1 MFTYDVIQKFND
13 TEIHIYKFIV
23 ANLDKIP
30 YMTIRELSE
39 LLHISTSTVL
49 RFCEKVNCG
58 GYNEF
63 KEKMKEYLK
72 TVSIKPPM
80 EDLEE
85 LQHYFH
91 GVNTSA
97 FEEKIRIAVEKIRT
111 SELIA
116 FIGIGSS
123 GTLAKYGA
131 RFFSN
136 LGKFAVGLEDNYYP
150 ICDGFPSNTVIIA
163 LSESG
168 ESKELIN
175 MISAFLQKGYYIMSV
190 TNHSQSTLSA
200 MSDWNISYNMKRI
213 RVNGGFNATTQVPV
227 LFILEAI
234 ARRL

>member
-1 MFTYDVIQKFND
+1 MFTYDVIHKFNYTD
-13 TEIHIYKFIV
+13 INIYKFIF

-30 YMTIRELSE
+30 YMTIRELS
-39 LLHISTSTVL
+39 
-49 RFCEKVNCG
+49 
-58 GYNEF
+58 
-63 KEKMKEYLK
+63 
-72 TVSIKPPM
+72 
-80 EDLEE
+80 
-85 LQHYFH
+85 
-91 GVNTSA
+91 
-97 FEEKIRIAVEKIRT
+97 
-111 SELIA
+111 
-116 FIGIGSS
+116 
-123 GTLAKYGA
+123 
-131 RFFSN
+131 
-136 LGKFAVGLEDNYYP
+136 YYP

-213 RVNGGFNATTQVPV
+213 RANGGFNATTQVPV

>member
-13 TEIHIYKFIV
+13 TEINIYKFIV

-30 YMTIRELSE
+30 YMTIRELSDK
-39 LLHISTSTVL
+39 LNISTSTVL
-49 RFCEKVNCG
+49 RFCDKVNCS

-63 KEKMKEYLK
+63 KEKIKEYLK
-72 TVSIKPPM
+72 TANIKPPM

-97 FEEKIRIAVEKIRT
+97 FEEKIRTAVEKIRA
-111 SELIA
+111 SGLIA

-150 ICDGFPSNTVIIA
+150 ICDGFPPNTVIIA

-175 MISAFLQKGYYIMSV
+175 MISAFLQKGYYIMNQCSL
-190 TNHSQSTLSA
+190 Q
-200 MSDWNISYNMKRI
+200 YC
-213 RVNGGFNATTQVPV
+213 VNAGFMGKV
-227 LFILEAI
+227 
-234 ARRL
+234 